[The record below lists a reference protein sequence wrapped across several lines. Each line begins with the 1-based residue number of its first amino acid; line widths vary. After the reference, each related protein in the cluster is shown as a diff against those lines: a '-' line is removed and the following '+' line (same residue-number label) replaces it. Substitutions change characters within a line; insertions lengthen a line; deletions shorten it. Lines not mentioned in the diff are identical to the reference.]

1 MVLFHFGRL
10 NYYKKL
16 KNKNYVEEPIVELII
31 IYEDIILNKKK
42 YNNIALKELFN
53 YRIKNLE
60 KIINNKQILKY
71 PALYS
76 EHLKNK
82 FNYKNIAK
90 TDNNLYLIFFFKKI
104 NKFELITNSNET
116 ENIKKQIV
124 ELALKNANLL

>member
-1 MVLFHFGRL
+1 MFDL

-90 TDNNLYLIFFFKKI
+90 TDNNLYLIFFSKKI

>member
-1 MVLFHFGRL
+1 MFDL

-16 KNKNYVEEPIVELII
+16 KNKKYVEEPSVELII

-60 KIINNKQILKY
+60 KIINEKQILKY

-82 FNYKNIAK
+82 INYKNIAK
-90 TDNNLYLIFFFKKI
+90 TDDNLYLIFFCKKI

-116 ENIKKQIV
+116 ENIKKHIV

>member
-1 MVLFHFGRL
+1 MFDL

-16 KNKNYVEEPIVELII
+16 KNKKYVEEPTVELII

-60 KIINNKQILKY
+60 KIINEKEILKY

-82 FNYKNIAK
+82 INYKNIAK
-90 TDNNLYLIFFFKKI
+90 TDDNLYLIFFCKKI

-116 ENIKKQIV
+116 ENIKKHIL

>member
-1 MVLFHFGRL
+1 MFDLK
-10 NYYKKL
+10 YYKKL
-16 KNKNYVEEPIVELII
+16 KNKNYIEEPIVELII

-60 KIINNKQILKY
+60 KIINQKQILKY

-82 FNYKNIAK
+82 INYKNIAK
-90 TDNNLYLIFFFKKI
+90 TDDNLYLIFFSKKI

-116 ENIKKQIV
+116 ENIKKHIV

>member
-1 MVLFHFGRL
+1 MFDL

-16 KNKNYVEEPIVELII
+16 KNKKYVEEPTVELII

-60 KIINNKQILKY
+60 KIINEKKILKY

-82 FNYKNIAK
+82 INYKNIAK
-90 TDNNLYLIFFFKKI
+90 TDDNLYLIFFCKKI

-116 ENIKKQIV
+116 ENIKKHIV

>member
-1 MVLFHFGRL
+1 MFDL

-71 PALYS
+71 HALYS

-90 TDNNLYLIFFFKKI
+90 TDNNLYLIFFSKKI

>member
-1 MVLFHFGRL
+1 MFDL

-16 KNKNYVEEPIVELII
+16 KNKKYVEEPSVELII

-60 KIINNKQILKY
+60 KIINEKQILKY

-82 FNYKNIAK
+82 INYKNIAK
-90 TDNNLYLIFFFKKI
+90 TDDNLYLIFFFKKI

-116 ENIKKQIV
+116 ENIKKHIV

>member
-1 MVLFHFGRL
+1 MFDL

-16 KNKNYVEEPIVELII
+16 KNKKYVEEPTVELII

-60 KIINNKQILKY
+60 KIINEKEILKY

-82 FNYKNIAK
+82 INYKNIAK
-90 TDNNLYLIFFFKKI
+90 TDDNLYLIFFCKKI

-116 ENIKKQIV
+116 ENIKKHIV

>member
-1 MVLFHFGRL
+1 MFDL

-16 KNKNYVEEPIVELII
+16 KNKNYVEEPTVELII

-60 KIINNKQILKY
+60 KIINEKEILKY

-82 FNYKNIAK
+82 INYKNIAK
-90 TDNNLYLIFFFKKI
+90 TDDNLYLIFFCKKI

-116 ENIKKQIV
+116 ENIKKHIV

>member
-1 MVLFHFGRL
+1 MFDLK
-10 NYYKKL
+10 YYKKL
-16 KNKNYVEEPIVELII
+16 KNKNYIEEPIVELII

-60 KIINNKQILKY
+60 KIINQKQILKY

-82 FNYKNIAK
+82 INYKNIAK
-90 TDNNLYLIFFFKKI
+90 TDDNLYLIFFCKKI

-116 ENIKKQIV
+116 ENIKKHIV